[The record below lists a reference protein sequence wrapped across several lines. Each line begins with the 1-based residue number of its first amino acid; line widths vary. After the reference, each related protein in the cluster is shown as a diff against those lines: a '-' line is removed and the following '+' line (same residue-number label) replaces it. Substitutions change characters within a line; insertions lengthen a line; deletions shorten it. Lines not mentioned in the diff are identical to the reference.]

1 MQRRLGRLFPIVL
14 LAMLVQFLAPIS
26 ASWAFAA
33 AASDPLHFAG
43 ICSSTTTDVAGDAGG
58 PGPHHAA
65 NACCTLCC
73 VAQAATPTSDPQSSF
88 VTLQRDAGT
97 VVWVDTRFEIH
108 FSVVDAHARARAP
121 PAFS

>member
-33 AASDPLHFAG
+33 AASDPLHLAG
-43 ICSSTTTDVAGDAGG
+43 ICSSVSDTANDAGKAN
-58 PGPHHAA
+58 PHQTA
-65 NACCTLCC
+65 NSCCTLCC
-73 VAQAATPTSDPQSSF
+73 VGQGVAPTPAPQASF
-88 VTLQRDAGT
+88 VKLQRDGEA
-97 VVWVDTRFEIH
+97 VVWRDLRPDIH
-108 FSVVDAHARARAP
+108 ASAAHAHAQARAP

>member
-1 MQRRLGRLFPIVL
+1 MRLRLGRLFPIVL

-43 ICSSTTTDVAGDAGG
+43 ICSSTADVADDANGLA
-58 PGPHHAA
+58 PHHAT

-88 VTLQRDAGT
+88 VTLQRDADA
-97 VVWVDTRFEIH
+97 VVWVDLRFELR

-121 PAFS
+121 PVFS